1 MSKKY
6 KEVKLTINKVYT
18 KAGDSGETYLVGG
31 QKISKDH
38 LRVCSY
44 GEIDEL
50 IALVGGCRESIIYF
64 NQTNIKNLLPILKRI
79 QNELFNVGN
88 MLATTE
94 GKVYNNMPQVDKNH
108 IKNLE
113 EEIDFYNKKLPV
125 LKSFILPGGSDI
137 NIWFHLSRTVCRRAE
152 RSVVKLSNNEN
163 IDTNIIK
170 YLNRL
175 SDALFVWSR
184 WINYTLNLDES
195 IWNPNE
201 E

>member
-6 KEVKLTINKVYT
+6 KEVKLTINRVYT
-18 KAGDSGETYLVGG
+18 KTGDSGETYLVGG

-50 IALVGGCRESIIYF
+50 IALVGGCRESIIHF

-94 GKVYNNMPQVDKNH
+94 SKVYDNMPQVDKNH

-113 EEIDFYNKKLPV
+113 EEIDFYNKELPI
-125 LKSFILPGGSDI
+125 LKSFILPGGSDA
-137 NIWFHLSRTVCRRAE
+137 NIWFHLSRTVCRRVE

-163 IDTNIIK
+163 VDTNIIK

-184 WINYTLNLDES
+184 WINYILNLDEN
-195 IWNPNE
+195 IWDPNE